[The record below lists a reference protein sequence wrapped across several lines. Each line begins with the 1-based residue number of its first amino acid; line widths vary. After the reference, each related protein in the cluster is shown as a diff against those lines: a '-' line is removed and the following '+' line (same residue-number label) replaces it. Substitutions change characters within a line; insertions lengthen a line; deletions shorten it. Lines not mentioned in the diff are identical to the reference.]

1 MKREYDIG
9 TAADVQFFTGTE
21 IEHTPAYGKK
31 TLFVVGTHDV
41 STINDIAVQ
50 NQCEHIYL
58 GANQSFELPLSGD
71 RQDFQDACMAWE
83 NMAKGLLENKFL
95 VTLDFDVRYV
105 DYVLEMCLVEYH
117 NFIPQISVKIPYARQ
132 LGYNACIK
140 IDDRDFRASN
150 EGVWVHQLHDLMD
163 RKKFTDWSQYSK
175 DQPL

>member
-1 MKREYDIG
+1 MKRDYESGSSERIE
-9 TAADVQFFTGTE
+9 FFTGTE

-31 TLFVVGTHDV
+31 TLFVVGVHP
-41 STINDIAVQ
+41 SPLIFAAAAQ
-50 NQCEHIYL
+50 NQCDHIYL
-58 GANQSFELPLSGD
+58 GANQSFDLPLSTES
-71 RQDFQDACMAWE
+71 QAYLDACTAWE
-83 NMAKGLLENKFL
+83 NMTKDLLKNKFL

-105 DYVLEMCLVEYH
+105 GSVLEMCLSEYH

-140 IDDRDFRASN
+140 IDDKDFRASN

-163 RKKFTDWSQYSK
+163 RSKFTDWDQYSK